1 MSDTENRNSRK
12 RSLLAFAGDEQGP
25 TPQPAAAEKPQS
37 PGVDETRPPESAGL
51 AGLLADWK
59 TRWAALRSPFSRKD
73 DDTQPNQSQVADPG
87 NEQQTYVSDEIETV
101 HADVEDDRQWKP
113 LIDPMKVIGGIV
125 ASRKLILLT
134 TVLGA
139 ALGVA
144 IALSTQKTF
153 EAATELLIDPREL
166 KLVERDLTQAGFS
179 NEATLAI
186 VENQVRVIT
195 SGTVLNKVVE
205 QLKLDEDPE
214 FNGQAGGGFSLR
226 SLLLGGERGEDDP
239 SIRRTLAI
247 EHLAESLTV
256 ERGGKTFI
264 VVIAVKTQNA
274 EKSALIANTM
284 ADVFLQTYGEL
295 QSDTAGRATDELTS
309 RLDELRAGVEKAE
322 REVEAFKAE
331 NDLIDAQGRLITDEQ
346 ILKLNEQL
354 SVARARTMELNAKAA
369 STKTANLDSVL
380 GGVLPEELASSTIT
394 ELRSQYAALKSEAD
408 RLAVR
413 LGPRHP
419 QRQAVEAQ
427 LAGARE
433 QIGGELRRIVASV
446 QTELKR
452 AVQLE
457 QELASRLAQL
467 KVRQGDVSSELVTLR
482 ELEREAAAKRAVYE
496 AFLLRARET
505 GEQKDINTANMSV
518 ISVAYPPLQ
527 ANGPSRSS
535 IAMLG
540 TILGFLAGVGLGG
553 MRGAYESLRDTADE
567 RRRKRLSRQRL
578 VQKAGKP
585 HDNER
590 PEARTTGAA
599 SSLPEP
605 VSPARPYKAGW
616 QDAQQT
622 GRAQFEEPA
631 TVPPAADAASPYFIP
646 PASFGAS
653 TQPGPE
659 TQPSRP
665 APRIHEPAPA
675 RSPMPSEPIHPQ
687 QTQDDAAQ
695 PADPDAP
702 AQAPIEEIRAS
713 LREFR
718 HAVEDLARSR
728 ARRRYF

>member
-12 RSLLAFAGDEQGP
+12 RSLLAFAGDEQDP
-25 TPQPAAAEKPQS
+25 TPQPAVVERPKS
-37 PGVDETRPPESAGL
+37 PGVEKTRRSESAGL
-51 AGLLADWK
+51 AGLLTGWK
-59 TRWAALRSPFSRKD
+59 TRWTELRSPFSRKD
-73 DDTQPNQSQVADPG
+73 DDTQPNQDQVADPG
-87 NEQQTYVSDEIETV
+87 NEQRTYVSDEIETV

-144 IALSTQKTF
+144 IALSTPKTF

-226 SLLLGGERGEDDP
+226 SLLTGSESGDDDP
-239 SIRRTLAI
+239 AIRRTLAI

-322 REVEAFKAE
+322 REVEAFKTE

-380 GGVLPEELASSTIT
+380 GGALPEELASSTIT
-394 ELRSQYAALKSEAD
+394 ELRSQYAALKSETD

-567 RRRKRLSRQRL
+567 RRRKRLSRQRV

-590 PEARTTGAA
+590 PEVQTTNAA
-599 SSLPEP
+599 SGLPQP
-605 VSPARPYKAGW
+605 LPSARNVDRQEG
-616 QDAQQT
+616 QGT

-631 TVPPAADAASPYFIP
+631 TVPPAAEAASPYFIP

-653 TQPGPE
+653 SRPGPE

-665 APRIHEPAPA
+665 APRIYEPAPA
-675 RSPMPSEPIHPQ
+675 RAPMPGKPIHPQ
-687 QTQDDAAQ
+687 QNQDDAAQ